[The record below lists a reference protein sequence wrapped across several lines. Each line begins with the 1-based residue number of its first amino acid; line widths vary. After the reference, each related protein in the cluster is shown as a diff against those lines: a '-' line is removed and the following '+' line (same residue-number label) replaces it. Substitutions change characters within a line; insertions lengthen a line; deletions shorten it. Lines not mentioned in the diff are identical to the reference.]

1 MEDGEVPKAESGK
14 LADAINEAK
23 RWGILPLKVAESM
36 LSAGGKDVPP
46 EYREIIS
53 RYYKRMTEIQTKGR

>member
-1 MEDGEVPKAESGK
+1 MPKAESGK
-14 LADAINEAK
+14 LADAVNEAK

-36 LSAGGKDVPP
+36 LSAGGKEVPP

-53 RYYKRMTEIQTKGR
+53 RYYKRMTELQSKGR